1 MNEKFQFK
9 KKFGQNFLKNEKV
22 LAKIVEAADIKDES
36 LIIEVGPGA
45 GALTK
50 YLKDKGEV
58 LCYEID
64 KTLEDI
70 LIRNLGGADNI
81 SIYFGDFLQQDIKE
95 DLADYQYKNLYFVS
109 NVPYYITTPILF
121 KLINSGL
128 YFSKIVMMVQ
138 KEVGERFTSTPGKKE
153 YGALTVLLRYYFD
166 TKKEF
171 LVSREEFIPKPNVD
185 SIVVSF
191 KPKETKEKLMS
202 EKFFQ
207 QIVHDSFQFK
217 RKTLRNNLKKYDLK
231 SNEVASIGDQLL
243 TDINGGNKMKITTI
257 LVNPMSEID
266 ETETWLN
273 RQIEKAIFK
282 KY

>member
-9 KKFGQNFLKNEKV
+9 KKFGQNFIKNENV
-22 LAKIVEAADIKDES
+22 LEKIVEVAEIKNES

-50 YLKDKGEV
+50 YLKDRGQV

-70 LIRNLGGADNI
+70 LVKNLEGADNV
-81 SIYFGDFLQQDIKE
+81 SIYFGDFLNQDIKK
-95 DLADYQYKNLYFVS
+95 DLANYQYENLYFVS

-121 KLINSGL
+121 KLMNSGL
-128 YFSKIVMMVQ
+128 YFKKIVMMVQ
-138 KEVGERFTSTPGKKE
+138 KEVGERFTSITGKKE

-185 SIVVSF
+185 SVVVSF
-191 KPKETKEKLMS
+191 KPKVTKEKLKS
-202 EKFFQ
+202 EEFFQ

-217 RKTLRNNLKKYDLK
+217 RKTIRNNLKKYDLNLV
-231 SNEVASIGDQLL
+231 SEVLAKYNLDLSVRSEQLDYKIFV
-243 TDINGGNKMKITTI
+243 DIANKLYK
-257 LVNPMSEID
+257 
-266 ETETWLN
+266 
-273 RQIEKAIFK
+273 
-282 KY
+282 